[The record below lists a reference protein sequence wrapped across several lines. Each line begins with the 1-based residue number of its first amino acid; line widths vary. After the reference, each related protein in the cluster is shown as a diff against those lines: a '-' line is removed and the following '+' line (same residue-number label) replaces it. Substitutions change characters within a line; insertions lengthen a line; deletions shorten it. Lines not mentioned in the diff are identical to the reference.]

1 MSRECEYFEEL
12 ILRVPDGD
20 LTDAEADALQT
31 HLRACPE
38 CRRLFLAL
46 RSVSSTLSD
55 ASAEPPAELAAG
67 VMERICAQTTP
78 TTVPASSP
86 RRKKANP
93 NRHWRSLSV
102 AACLVLIAGGAV
114 FGASRLRNA
123 GRSSDANDSVV
134 LERSMAAVTEE
145 AAPAEAP
152 MPEPAAYSLE
162 DTPMLADAYEEP
174 AAGATEADSAAYNA
188 VPLEPIQVPAGREA
202 EFESIITDSHED
214 PDFTTA
220 SWDVIA
226 YVEYNGIVYEFLTDA
241 EGQSLLWRDA
251 AEGVYPIVSPQN
263 ADALLAILEN

>member
-1 MSRECEYFEEL
+1 MSRECEYFETL

-38 CRRLFLAL
+38 CRRFFQAL
-46 RSVSSTLSD
+46 RSVSGALSD

-67 VMERICAQTTP
+67 VMERILAQTTP
-78 TTVPASSP
+78 NTAPASSP
-86 RRKKANP
+86 RRKNAGPK
-93 NRHWRSLSV
+93 RRWRSLSA
-102 AACLVLIAGGAV
+102 AACLILIAGGAV

-123 GRSSDANDSVV
+123 GRSSDADDSVV

-145 AAPAEAP
+145 SEAAEAP

-162 DTPMLADAYEEP
+162 DTPMLADAYGESAAEADA
-174 AAGATEADSAAYNA
+174 AAGNSL
-188 VPLEPIQVPAGREA
+188 PLETMQVPEGREA
-202 EFESIITDSHED
+202 EFESIITDSHEE

-226 YVEYNGIVYEFLTDA
+226 YVEYRGVVYEFLTDA

-251 AEGVYPIVSPQN
+251 AEGVYPIVSPKN
-263 ADALLAILEN
+263 ADSLLAIFEN